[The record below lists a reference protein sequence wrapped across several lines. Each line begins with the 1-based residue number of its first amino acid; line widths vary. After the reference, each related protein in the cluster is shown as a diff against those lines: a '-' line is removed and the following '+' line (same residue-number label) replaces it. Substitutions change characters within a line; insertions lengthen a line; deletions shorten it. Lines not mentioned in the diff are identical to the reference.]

1 MPTATDA
8 KSTMKL
14 LSVGA
19 GIIFAAIIASAA
31 PYALSF
37 WVTKGEVHSDITLP
51 LLAISGV
58 SVLLVSLALVSISFA
73 TFGLSDKTQAL
84 GLPEGSIRAVI
95 ALSLLVIFAI
105 VAFSLFASLSAA
117 TKPPAEAVDF
127 AKQLLTLVG
136 TLVTSLSSF
145 YFGAKTATGAK
156 TEDTTKSP
164 SLRSVNPS
172 SLDLTKDLTDSK
184 KTFTVAGDNLD
195 LIKEAKIVQGNGQ
208 IVASKVSSNA
218 SEATFDLTFED
229 TNSTGKWDVV
239 VTDGMGRQAKLPD
252 ALEIVKVQVE
262 SPDKGTFG
270 DLSLGE
276 EQVTSNECYDVNEAE
291 GT

>member
-1 MPTATDA
+1 
-8 KSTMKL
+8 
-14 LSVGA
+14 
-19 GIIFAAIIASAA
+19 
-31 PYALSF
+31 
-37 WVTKGEVHSDITLP
+37 
-51 LLAISGV
+51 
-58 SVLLVSLALVSISFA
+58 
-73 TFGLSDKTQAL
+73 
-84 GLPEGSIRAVI
+84 
-95 ALSLLVIFAI
+95 
-105 VAFSLFASLSAA
+105 
-117 TKPPAEAVDF
+117 
-127 AKQLLTLVG
+127 
-136 TLVTSLSSF
+136 LVTSLSSF